1 MTLRIMHTGDVHL
14 GMKFNQYPQIS
25 TKLENGRYQALE
37 NVIKEANKRNA
48 NLLAVAGDL
57 FDKVNIKQVNL
68 KRTVEILDKFSGDAV
83 VILPGNHD
91 YSDGISKLWD
101 QFKKE
106 IKGRML
112 ILEAEKIYNLADF
125 AIPAVVYSAPCD
137 SKLSAQNKI
146 GWIKNLKDRPEA
158 KYHIALAHGAL
169 QGFSPDLNDNYF
181 QMNKDELLD
190 IKMDLW
196 LLGHSHLPYPEQK
209 QVTNQKI
216 FNNGTPEPDG
226 MDCSHP
232 GYAWYI
238 ELSENKA
245 GAKEI
250 KAERVKTGN
259 YHFSDL
265 EKEILSESDLEKLVN
280 KILENKPENKILRL
294 KITGELTRTEFNN
307 KDDYLRELRDNCFYA
322 KIDQSNLNMKID
334 REIIAEEFSES
345 SFPYQLLTELEDNNQ
360 ALHLAYK
367 MLKEVQE

>member
-1 MTLRIMHTGDVHL
+1 MPLRIMHTGDIHL

-25 TKLENGRYQALE
+25 TELENARYQALE
-37 NVIKEANKRNA
+37 NVIKAANKKKA
-48 NLLAVAGDL
+48 ELLAVAGDL
-57 FDKVNIKQVNL
+57 FDKANIKQVNI
-68 KRTVEILDKFSGDAV
+68 KRTVEILDKFAGDAV

-101 QFKKE
+101 QFKEE
-106 IKGRML
+106 IKGRM
-112 ILEAEKIYNLADF
+112 IVLESEKIYDLADF
-125 AIPAVVYSAPCD
+125 SIPAAVYSAPCD
-137 SKLSAQNKI
+137 SKLSDENKI
-146 GWIKNLKDRPEA
+146 GWIKNLATRPDS

-169 QGFSPDLNDNYF
+169 KGFSPDLNDNYF
-181 QMNKDELLD
+181 QMNREELLD

-196 LLGHSHLPYPEQK
+196 LLGHSHLSYPQQD
-209 QVTNQKI
+209 QVINQKI

-238 ELSENKA
+238 ELDQNEA
-245 GAKEI
+245 GKKEI
-250 KAERVKTGN
+250 KAERIKTGN

-265 EKEILSESDLEKLVN
+265 EKEITCESDLEKFVN
-280 KILENKPENKILRL
+280 NILQLEPEKKILRL
-294 KITGELTRTEFNN
+294 KLEGELQRTEFNN
-307 KDDYLRELRDNCFYA
+307 KDQHLRKLRDNCFYT
-322 KIDQSNLNMKID
+322 KIDQSDLNMKID
-334 REIIAEEFSES
+334 RSIIAEEFSKN

>member
-1 MTLRIMHTGDVHL
+1 MTLKIMHTGDVHL

-25 TKLENGRYQALE
+25 KELEDSRYQALE
-37 NVIKEANKRNA
+37 NVIKEANKRNV
-48 NLLAVAGDL
+48 NLFAVAGDL
-57 FDKVNIKQVNL
+57 FDKANIKQDNIR
-68 KRTVEILDKFSGDAV
+68 RTVEILDKFSGDAV

-91 YSDGISKLWD
+91 YNDGISKLWD

-112 ILEAEKIYNLADF
+112 ILDAEKIYELNEF
-125 AIPAVVYSAPCD
+125 SIPAAVYSAPCD
-137 SKLSAQNKI
+137 SKLSAENKI
-146 GWIKNLKDRPEA
+146 GWIKNLKNRPES

-169 QGFSPDLNDNYF
+169 KGFSPDLNDKYF

-209 QVTNQKI
+209 KVFNQKI

-238 ELSENKA
+238 ELNEN
-245 GAKEI
+245 KEI
-250 KAERVKTGN
+250 KAERIKTGN

-265 EKEILSESDLEKLVN
+265 EKEISSESELEKLVN
-280 KILENKPENKILRL
+280 QILENQVENKILRL
-294 KITGELTRTEFNN
+294 KIKGELSRTEFNN
-307 KDDYLRELRDNCFYA
+307 KDQYLKKLRDNCFYT
-322 KIDQSNLNMKID
+322 KIDQSDLNMKID
-334 REIIAEEFSES
+334 REIIAEEFAEN